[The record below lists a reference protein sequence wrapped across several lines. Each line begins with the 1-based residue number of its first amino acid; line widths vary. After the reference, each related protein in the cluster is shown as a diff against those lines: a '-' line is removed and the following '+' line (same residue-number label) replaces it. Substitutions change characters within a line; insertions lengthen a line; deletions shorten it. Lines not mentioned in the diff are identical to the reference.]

1 MNSVSAALAEERQLF
16 SGSGGSGGGGGAG
29 DTGGSGTLFYFYPE
43 SARVKCQAF
52 LREAAP

>member
-1 MNSVSAALAEERQLF
+1 MNSVSGALAEERQLV
-16 SGSGGSGGGGGAG
+16 SGSGGGGGGAG

-43 SARVKCQAF
+43 SARVKCQAI

>member
-1 MNSVSAALAEERQLF
+1 MNSVSGAPAEERQLV
-16 SGSGGSGGGGGAG
+16 SGSGGGGGGAG

-43 SARVKCQAF
+43 SARVKCRAF

>member
-1 MNSVSAALAEERQLF
+1 MNSVSGALAEERQLV
-16 SGSGGSGGGGGAG
+16 SGSGGGGGGGAG

-43 SARVKCQAF
+43 SARVKCQVF

>member
-1 MNSVSAALAEERQLF
+1 MNSVSRALAEERQLV
-16 SGSGGSGGGGGAG
+16 SGSGGGGGAG